1 MKKYLILFLTLMLS
15 GCSVVRINTN
25 SLDTIV
31 DVVLS
36 KNNTLYNKDGQGYKY
51 YIPNGVTH
59 IDTDDL
65 SHTLYYKVEYLY
77 LYVDI
82 VSYYYKKD
90 IKYKKNDYAYFS
102 KKISNDD
109 KTGYV
114 EVIKKDDLYYVNFYY
129 NYARIEALVTEDN
142 LSNTILNATYI
153 LSTIKYNKGL
163 IKTMLDDEYLIN
175 KAGKY
180 DLFKTNDKTEKF
192 VLEKDKEGDWLW
204 SF

>member
-1 MKKYLILFLTLMLS
+1 MKKYLILFLTLILS

-25 SLDTIV
+25 NLDTII

-36 KNNTLYNKDGQGYKY
+36 KNNTLYNTDGRGYKY

-65 SHTLYYKVEYLY
+65 THTLYYKGEYLY

-82 VSYYYKKD
+82 ISFYYNEN
-90 IKYKKNDYAYFS
+90 IKYKENESAYFS
-102 KKISNDD
+102 RKINNNNKS
-109 KTGYV
+109 GYV
-114 EVIKKDDLYYVNFYY
+114 EVIKQDDLYYVNFYY
-129 NYARIEALVTEDN
+129 NYARIEALVTEEDLN
-142 LSNTILNATYI
+142 NTILNATYI

-192 VLEKDKEGDWLW
+192 ILQKDKGGK
-204 SF
+204 

>member
-65 SHTLYYKVEYLY
+65 SHTLYYKGEYLY

-82 VSYYYKKD
+82 VSYYYKKN

-102 KKISNDD
+102 KKIGNDD

-129 NYARIEALVTEDN
+129 NYARIEALVSRDN
-142 LSNTILNATYI
+142 LSNTILNASYI
-153 LSTIKYNKGL
+153 LSTIKYNKG
-163 IKTMLDDEYLIN
+163 
-175 KAGKY
+175 
-180 DLFKTNDKTEKF
+180 
-192 VLEKDKEGDWLW
+192 WLGC
-204 SF
+204 

>member
-1 MKKYLILFLTLMLS
+1 MKKYLILFLTLILS

-25 SLDTIV
+25 NLDTII

-36 KNNTLYNKDGQGYKY
+36 KNNSLYNRDGRGYKY

-65 SHTLYYKVEYLY
+65 THTLYYNGEYLY

-82 VSYYYKKD
+82 VSYYYNKD
-90 IKYKKNDYAYFS
+90 IKFKKNDYAYYS
-102 KKISNDD
+102 RKLNLDNKK
-109 KTGYV
+109 KKGYV

-129 NYARIEALVTEDN
+129 NYARIEALVTEEDLN
-142 LSNTILNATYI
+142 NTILNATYI

-192 VLEKDKEGDWLW
+192 ILQKDKEGE
-204 SF
+204 

>member
-65 SHTLYYKVEYLY
+65 SHTLYYKGEYLY

-82 VSYYYKKD
+82 VSYYYKKN

-102 KKISNDD
+102 KKIGNDD

-129 NYARIEALVTEDN
+129 NYARIEALVSRDN
-142 LSNTILNATYI
+142 LSNTILNASYI

-192 VLEKDKEGDWLW
+192 VLEKDKEGD
-204 SF
+204 

>member
-1 MKKYLILFLTLMLS
+1 MKKYLILFLTLILT
-15 GCSVVRINTN
+15 GCSVVRIDTN
-25 SLDTIV
+25 SLDNIV

-36 KNNTLYNKDGQGYKY
+36 KNNNLYNKDGQGYKY

-65 SHTLYYKVEYLY
+65 SHTLYYKGEYLY

-82 VSYYYKKD
+82 VSFYYNKN

-102 KKISNDD
+102 KIINNSD

-129 NYARIEALVTEDN
+129 NYARIEALVTKEN
-142 LSNTILNATYI
+142 LSNTVLNASYI
-153 LSTIKYNKGL
+153 LSTIKYNKRL
-163 IKTMLDDEYLIN
+163 IKTMLDDKYLIN

-192 VLEKDKEGDWLW
+192 VLEKDKEGD
-204 SF
+204 

>member
-15 GCSVVRINTN
+15 GCSIVRINTN

-65 SHTLYYKVEYLY
+65 SHTLYYKGEYLY

-82 VSYYYKKD
+82 VSYYYKKN
-90 IKYKKNDYAYFS
+90 INYKKSDYAYFS
-102 KKISNDD
+102 KKIENND
-109 KTGYV
+109 KKGYV
-114 EVIKKDDLYYVNFYY
+114 EVFKKDDLYYVNFYY
-129 NYARIEALVTEDN
+129 NYARIEALVNEDN
-142 LSNTILNATYI
+142 LSNTILNASYI
-153 LSTIKYNKGL
+153 LSTIKYNRGL

-192 VLEKDKEGDWLW
+192 VLEKEKEGD
-204 SF
+204 

>member
-1 MKKYLILFLTLMLS
+1 MKKYLLLFLIVLLT
-15 GCSVVRINTN
+15 GCSVVRIETN

-36 KNNTLYNKDGQGYKY
+36 KNNTLYNRDGQGYKY

-65 SHTLYYKVEYLY
+65 MQTLYYKGEYLY

-82 VSYYYKKD
+82 VSYYYNKD
-90 IKYKKNDYAYFS
+90 IKYKKNDYAYFT
-102 KKISNDD
+102 KKIDNDD
-109 KTGYV
+109 KQGCV
-114 EVIKKDDLYYVNFYY
+114 EVIKQDDLYYVNFKY
-129 NYARIEALVTEDN
+129 NYARIEALVKKEN
-142 LSNTILNATYI
+142 LNNTILNASYI
-153 LSTIKYNKGL
+153 LSTIKYNRRL

-180 DLFKTNDKTEKF
+180 DLYKTNSKEEKF
-192 VLEKDKEGDWLW
+192 VLQKDKEGE
-204 SF
+204 

>member
-1 MKKYLILFLTLMLS
+1 MKKYLILFLTLILS
-15 GCSVVRINTN
+15 GCSIVRIDTN
-25 SLDTIV
+25 SLDNIV

-36 KNNTLYNKDGQGYKY
+36 KNNTLYNTDGRGYKY

-65 SHTLYYKVEYLY
+65 THTLYYNGEYLY

-82 VSYYYKKD
+82 VSFYYKKN
-90 IKYKKNDYAYFS
+90 IKYKNNSYAYFS
-102 KKISNDD
+102 KKIDRKD
-109 KTGYV
+109 KNGYV
-114 EVIKKDDLYYVNFYY
+114 EVIEKDGLYYVNFYY
-129 NYARIEALVTEDN
+129 NYARIEALVSKDD
-142 LSNTILNATYI
+142 LSNTILNASYI

-180 DLFKTNDKTEKF
+180 DLFKTNDKSEKF
-192 VLEKDKEGDWLW
+192 ILQKEKEGD
-204 SF
+204 

>member
-1 MKKYLILFLTLMLS
+1 MKKYLILLLTLMLT

-25 SLDTIV
+25 KLDTIV

-65 SHTLYYKVEYLY
+65 SHTLYYKGEYLY

-82 VSYYYKKD
+82 VSYYYKKE
-90 IKYKKNDYAYFS
+90 IKYKKNNYAYFS
-102 KKISNDD
+102 KKINNND
-109 KTGYV
+109 KLGYV

-129 NYARIEALVTEDN
+129 NYARIEALVSKDN
-142 LSNTILNATYI
+142 LSNTILNASYI

-163 IKTMLDDEYLIN
+163 IRTMLDEDYLIN

-180 DLFKTNDKTEKF
+180 DLYKTNDKTEKF
-192 VLEKDKEGDWLW
+192 VLEKDKEGD
-204 SF
+204 

>member
-65 SHTLYYKVEYLY
+65 SHTLYYKGEYLY

-102 KKISNDD
+102 KKIDNND

-175 KAGKY
+175 KDGKY

-192 VLEKDKEGDWLW
+192 VLEKDKEGD
-204 SF
+204 

>member
-1 MKKYLILFLTLMLS
+1 MKKYFILFLTFLLT
-15 GCSVVRINTN
+15 GCSVVRIDTK
-25 SLDTIV
+25 SLNNIV

-65 SHTLYYKVEYLY
+65 THTLYYNGEYLY

-102 KKISNDD
+102 KKINRKD

-114 EVIKKDDLYYVNFYY
+114 EVVKKDDLYYVSFYY
-129 NYARIEALVTEDN
+129 NYARIEALVGEDN
-142 LSNTILNATYI
+142 LNNTILNASYI
-153 LSTIKYNKGL
+153 LSTIKYNRRL

-180 DLFKTNDKTEKF
+180 DLFKTSDKSEKF
-192 VLEKDKEGDWLW
+192 VLQKEKEGD
-204 SF
+204 

>member
-36 KNNTLYNKDGQGYKY
+36 KNNTLYNKDEQGYKY

-65 SHTLYYKVEYLY
+65 SHTLYYKGEYLY

-82 VSYYYKKD
+82 VSYYYKKN

-102 KKISNDD
+102 KKIGNDD

-129 NYARIEALVTEDN
+129 NYARIEALVSRDN
-142 LSNTILNATYI
+142 LSNTILNASYI

-192 VLEKDKEGDWLW
+192 VLEKDKEGD
-204 SF
+204 

>member
-1 MKKYLILFLTLMLS
+1 MKKYLILFLTLMLT

-25 SLDTIV
+25 SLDTII

-65 SHTLYYKVEYLY
+65 SHTLYYKGEYLY

-82 VSYYYKKD
+82 VSFYYNKD

-102 KKISNDD
+102 KIIDNND

-129 NYARIEALVTEDN
+129 NYARIEALVSKDN
-142 LSNTILNATYI
+142 LSNTILNASYI

-192 VLEKDKEGDWLW
+192 VLEKDKEGD
-204 SF
+204 

>member
-65 SHTLYYKVEYLY
+65 SHTLYYKGEYLY

-102 KKISNDD
+102 KKIDNND

-114 EVIKKDDLYYVNFYY
+114 EVIKKDDLYHVNFYY

-192 VLEKDKEGDWLW
+192 VLEKDKEGD
-204 SF
+204 

>member
-65 SHTLYYKVEYLY
+65 SHTLYYKGEYLY

-82 VSYYYKKD
+82 VSYYYKKN
-90 IKYKKNDYAYFS
+90 IKYKKYDYAYFS
-102 KKISNDD
+102 KKIGNDD

-129 NYARIEALVTEDN
+129 NYARIEALVSRDN
-142 LSNTILNATYI
+142 LSNTILNASYI

-192 VLEKDKEGDWLW
+192 VLEKDKEGD
-204 SF
+204 

>member
-65 SHTLYYKVEYLY
+65 SHTLYYKGEYLY

-82 VSYYYKKD
+82 VSYYYKKN

-102 KKISNDD
+102 KKIGNDD

-129 NYARIEALVTEDN
+129 NYARIEALVSRDN
-142 LSNTILNATYI
+142 LSNTILNASYI

-192 VLEKDKEGDWLW
+192 ALEKDKEGD
-204 SF
+204 

>member
-1 MKKYLILFLTLMLS
+1 MKKCILLLSTLILT
-15 GCSVVRINTN
+15 GCSVVRIDTN
-25 SLDTIV
+25 SLDNIV

-65 SHTLYYKVEYLY
+65 SHTLYYKGEYLY

-82 VSYYYKKD
+82 VSYYYKNK
-90 IKYKKNDYAYFS
+90 IEYKKNDYAYFS
-102 KKISNDD
+102 KKINRND

-129 NYARIEALVTEDN
+129 NYARIEALVTKDN
-142 LSNTILNATYI
+142 LSNTILNASYI

-192 VLEKDKEGDWLW
+192 VLQKEKEGD
-204 SF
+204 

>member
-15 GCSVVRINTN
+15 GCSIVRINTN

-65 SHTLYYKVEYLY
+65 SHTLYYKGEYLY

-102 KKISNDD
+102 KRIDNSD

-192 VLEKDKEGDWLW
+192 VLEKDKEGD
-204 SF
+204 